1 MQKLYIPLLISLS
14 VFIASQDISDSYL
27 KSLPEDIREDVIER
41 MDNSKDLE
49 KEVYRSIETSS
60 TINKLNQKDKDKLF
74 GSDFFDTMQ
83 TSFMPINL
91 PNLGDDYVLD
101 FGDVLSIQLVGQND
115 SLNSYPLSR
124 DGSINIADIG
134 KIFLAGLTLSE
145 ASKSI
150 SSKIKQTYI
159 GVEAYTSLENI
170 RDVSVLVSGDAYNPG
185 IYTLNGSS
193 NMLHAIYAAGGIGEY
208 GSYRSIKLIRDN
220 KIIDSIDVYDILIK
234 GKFGSKTRLRSG
246 DMIFVEP
253 RSHVITL
260 EGAFKRSASYELLE
274 GQKLSDAIYY
284 ANGVSADADFSN
296 IYLYRL
302 SNGKIKDISITDLSQ
317 FNAIDAKDL
326 DRLFIRNH
334 SFRNVSVSGAV
345 LRPGSYKMIEGDSIF
360 DLIEKAGGYTLN
372 AYPKGAIYLNEEAKK
387 INSNATLRL
396 YNEFID
402 GLLEV
407 IQKSSAGETDIT
419 SLVTIASELKNSEP
433 NARIVIDLTD
443 DSSTTLIR
451 NDDTLYIPEKSNNV
465 FIYGEVLNQGSLIYK
480 NGADIDFYLQEAS
493 GLKQTAD
500 DDAIFILY
508 PNGRTAQLYR
518 KRNLFASQPQE
529 IIIDPGSVIYVPRK
543 IDDTLSSRLTAQAY
557 ASILGNIGLT
567 LASISSINNNK

>member
-260 EGAFKRSASYELLE
+260 EGAFKRSALYELLE

-334 SFRNVSVSGAV
+334 SFRNVSISGAV

-451 NDDTLYIPEKSNNV
+451 NDDNLYIPEKSNNV
-465 FIYGEVLNQGSLIYK
+465 FIYGEVLNEGSLIYK